1 MVFMQNYSIDKNRIS
16 QYMDKIRKEHERGI
30 EKRIPELLRK
40 RLLAH
45 QSINQGFSNFIWRG
59 YEYEMVSHYL
69 SVITANTAAM
79 NLSICLGFQIWYS
92 LMPSLML
99 TIGYYDFHFILSPE
113 AVKSFKDAT
122 REWSPQTIK
131 LTAELC
137 ENLNQ
142 SLMQTAGSTLD
153 TGGTSAESGTFDPL
167 EIRGGEESHNKA
179 VLRKL
184 VITCLAVCILS
195 TVSYITVSG
204 TELCQ
209 QFMEG
214 RFKE

>member
-1 MVFMQNYSIDKNRIS
+1 
-16 QYMDKIRKEHERGI
+16 
-30 EKRIPELLRK
+30 
-40 RLLAH
+40 
-45 QSINQGFSNFIWRG
+45 
-59 YEYEMVSHYL
+59 
-69 SVITANTAAM
+69 
-79 NLSICLGFQIWYS
+79 
-92 LMPSLML
+92 ML

-142 SLMQTAGSTLD
+142 SIMQTAGSTLD

-167 EIRGGEESHNKA
+167 EIRGGSESHNKA